1 MISAIRAAMTALR
14 NQSLVPVLPPATI

>member
-14 NQSLVPVLPPATI
+14 NQSLVPVLSPATI